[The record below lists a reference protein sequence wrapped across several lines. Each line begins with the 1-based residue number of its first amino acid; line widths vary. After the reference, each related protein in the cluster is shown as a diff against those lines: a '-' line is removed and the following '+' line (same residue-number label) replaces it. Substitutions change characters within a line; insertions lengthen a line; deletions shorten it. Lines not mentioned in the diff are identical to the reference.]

1 MKGVLSMAIPKIMF
15 AGGGERGQY
24 LTHKGND
31 TTIRFVLKYP
41 GLIDPDVLRAA
52 VKAIV
57 ESVDILHSTF
67 FVDPNAA
74 FWKVN
79 GEMDDNN
86 FFRYIRTE
94 GDPMVVAKSLS
105 VYPVYH
111 EDKCQLRC
119 ELVQNDVESAMVL
132 CISHLC
138 VDGGDGKYLLNKLV
152 EAYNMILETGSA
164 DALEIKNGSRAP
176 EKVYENVDLKD
187 AKGMFKA
194 PMSRGVTSAYPFPTE
209 GAGMCR
215 VTTSVI
221 PCDVMTAA
229 RKKAKAVDAS
239 ANDLLLAAAYQ
250 VYADFPEVDRNS
262 GISISSMMDL
272 RRHCKDGES
281 EGLCNMSG
289 ALPTAM
295 PDGVPENFEET
306 LLAIAKQ
313 TNAAKDDPVAG
324 LAFLP
329 ILHTLAR
336 GIPVWMQMTVIAKA
350 YGAMPVGLT
359 NLGNVKCETLALG
372 GLIPTA
378 GVFGGPLKKKGG
390 MQISIMSFDGECV
403 LACYGQYTAEDAAH
417 IQKTLDAMVQKITDY
432 SM

>member
-1 MKGVLSMAIPKIMF
+1 
-15 AGGGERGQY
+15 
-24 LTHKGND
+24 
-31 TTIRFVLKYP
+31 
-41 GLIDPDVLRAA
+41 
-52 VKAIV
+52 
-57 ESVDILHSTF
+57 
-67 FVDPNAA
+67 
-74 FWKVN
+74 
-79 GEMDDNN
+79 
-86 FFRYIRTE
+86 
-94 GDPMVVAKSLS
+94 MVTAKSLS

-111 EDKCQLRC
+111 EDKAQLRC
-119 ELVQNDVESAMVL
+119 ELVQNDTDSAIVL

-152 EAYNMILETGSA
+152 EAYNMILETGNA
-164 DALEIKNGSRAP
+164 DALVIKNGSRAP

-187 AKGMFKA
+187 AKGMFKV
-194 PMSRGVTSAYPFPTE
+194 PMSTGVTSAYPFPTE

-215 VTTSVI
+215 VTTAVI
-221 PCDVMTAA
+221 PAETMNVA
-229 RKKAKAVDAS
+229 RKKAKEINAS

-250 VYADFPEVDRNS
+250 VYADFPEVDRTS

-289 ALPTAM
+289 ALPTGM
-295 PDGVPENFEET
+295 PNGVSENYEET
-306 LLAIAKQ
+306 LLEITKQ

-324 LAFLP
+324 LAFMP
-329 ILHTLAR
+329 ILHTIAR
-336 GIPVWMQMTVIAKA
+336 GIPVWMQMMAAEKA

-359 NLGNVKCETLALG
+359 NLGNIKCETLALG
-372 GLIPTA
+372 GLIPTE

-417 IQKTLDAMVQKITDY
+417 IQKTLDAMVQVIADY
-432 SM
+432 TVQ